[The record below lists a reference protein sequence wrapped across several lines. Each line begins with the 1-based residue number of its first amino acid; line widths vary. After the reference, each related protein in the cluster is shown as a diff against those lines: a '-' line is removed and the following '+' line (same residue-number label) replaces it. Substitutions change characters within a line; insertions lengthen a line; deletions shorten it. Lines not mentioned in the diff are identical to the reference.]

1 MNNNNNTNRWSVWVG
16 GGEVNDYLVTY
27 NEAKLIANNYLDKNY
42 DDVVITLDT
51 TNPQFPFGKK
61 EVLDNE

>member
-1 MNNNNNTNRWSVWVG
+1 METTNG
-16 GGEVNDYLVTY
+16 NDPT
-27 NEAKLIANNYLDKNY
+27 KLIVDVSSGTIVLLEHNYLDKNY